1 MAVFSVQVFKTDSVR
16 KWSNRYH
23 VNSPT
28 ISQANTDALESIVG
42 AEQDIH
48 PSFITI
54 SELLVST
61 IVEDDRVF
69 IATVLSVP
77 GSRAFSTDGLPLF
90 NTAMVRFSVGGIG
103 DSARKYYRGLTEGDI
118 TGGALNSTI
127 ISVLEDACNAMV
139 NGMAESGSPLCKV
152 DGSLLTD
159 VSVQTA
165 VQERQL
171 RRRNKPKQEP
181 L

>member
-1 MAVFSVQVFKTDSVR
+1 MAVFSVQVFKSTSER

-28 ISQANTDALESIVG
+28 ISQANTDALESIIAG
-42 AEQDIH
+42 ELAIH

-61 IVEDDRVF
+61 IVENDRVF
-69 IATVLSVP
+69 ISTVLSLP
-77 GSRAFSTDGLPLF
+77 GERAFSTDGLPLF

-118 TGGALNSTI
+118 SGGALNSTVI
-127 ISVLEDACNAMV
+127 GALEDACNAMV
-139 NGMAESGSPLCKV
+139 NAMAEAGSPLCKV

-159 VSVQTA
+159 VSVQIA

-171 RRRNKPKQEP
+171 RRRNKPRGIP